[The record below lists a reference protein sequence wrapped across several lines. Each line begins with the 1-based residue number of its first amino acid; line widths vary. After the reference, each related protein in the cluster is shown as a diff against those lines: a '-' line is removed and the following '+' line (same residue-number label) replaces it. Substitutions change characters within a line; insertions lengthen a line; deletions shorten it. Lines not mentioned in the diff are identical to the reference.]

1 MLYLDM
7 YLPFFNLNER
17 PFTYLTPNP
26 RFLYYAPQYL
36 SIKRKTEYVVSE
48 RSGHLYLYG
57 PIGSGKTTLLKTIS
71 QMLVEDERNIV
82 NFLNA
87 PNLKTANS
95 LLRRIC
101 SGFGVK
107 TERSY
112 SATLENLTTWLVEQ
126 FRAHRFPVLIIDE
139 AQNVV
144 RDGLKTLHYLMTYV
158 TNEEL
163 LLMIILCGQQELAT
177 RIERFPEIKSR
188 MYPSAL
194 SALSRDETEELI
206 KYRWQVASAT
216 ADNPLP
222 FQDQAVDR
230 IFTYSRGL
238 PREMCKLCDLALLAA
253 FADHKKEIDA
263 RIVEAVAMSLDLEE
277 EQHTN

>member
-1 MLYLDM
+1 MGQLPSSLSKLPKVDYPLYKLRPNVLCYMVSM
-7 YLPFFNLNER
+7 YLPFFNLNEK

-71 QMLVEDERNIV
+71 QMLVEDERNVV

-112 SATLENLTTWLVEQ
+112 SASLENFTAWLVEQ
-126 FRAHRFPVLIIDE
+126 HRAHRFPVLIIDE

-163 LLMIILCGQQELAT
+163 
-177 RIERFPEIKSR
+177 
-188 MYPSAL
+188 
-194 SALSRDETEELI
+194 
-206 KYRWQVASAT
+206 AS
-216 ADNPLP
+216 DDHPLRP
-222 FQDQAVDR
+222 TGASGPDR
-230 IFTYSRGL
+230 TL
-238 PREMCKLCDLALLAA
+238 P
-253 FADHKKEIDA
+253 
-263 RIVEAVAMSLDLEE
+263 
-277 EQHTN
+277 